1 MRKMWSVL
9 ALVLLPCVVR
19 AESSSARFALS
30 SSAENPRCL
39 IAVNSFSYRYGFRPP
54 VNWRASQDH
63 TQKGI
68 RFQASANSSVLTV
81 RFKDEPVGV
90 LTKEGRCQRLQELIL
105 KFPNA
110 RLQRRSETAAL
121 SGKALILDLAWT
133 ARNSAQR
140 VGRFAR
146 VPLAA
151 GTVEVSLLA
160 SSDEDFE
167 SSLPAFRELLNS
179 LQGFS
184 DESDLRS

>member
-39 IAVNSFSYRYGFRPP
+39 IAVNSFSYHYGFRPP

-110 RLQRRSETAAL
+110 RLQRSETEAL
-121 SGKALILDLAWT
+121 SRKALIMDLAWT
-133 ARNSAQR
+133 TGNSGQR

-146 VPLAA
+146 VPLAS

-160 SSDEDFE
+160 SSNEEFE
-167 SSLPAFRELLNS
+167 SSLPAFTELLNS
-179 LQGFS
+179 LQPSS
-184 DESDLRS
+184 DEGDLRS